1 MYLLCRLNDLTTF
14 YIPIILGLYPHEIP
28 IETVYMPHVPRP
40 VGEAQHF
47 RGPAKCP
54 DGHDLTL
61 QICGQQTQAGIDLY
75 PGCHGGFH
83 SHGGNPMA
91 GRSIKWMKMEHP
103 IKIQMDDL

>member
-1 MYLLCRLNDLTTF
+1 MSLKWFNYV

-75 PGCHGGFH
+75 LAA
-83 SHGGNPMA
+83 MEV
-91 GRSIKWMKMEHP
+91 SIVMGWKWNILSKFKWMIYK
-103 IKIQMDDL
+103 

>member
-1 MYLLCRLNDLTTF
+1 
-14 YIPIILGLYPHEIP
+14 
-28 IETVYMPHVPRP
+28 MPHVPRP

-75 PGCHGGFH
+75 LAA
-83 SHGGNPMA
+83 MEV
-91 GRSIKWMKMEHP
+91 SIVMG
-103 IKIQMDDL
+103 